1 MGFVNLDSNYQLNGF
16 YDEMLAA
23 PGRPRASYRRLYEH
37 LERLGPAELERRHQ
51 LALQMF
57 RNHGI
62 TFAVYPD
69 AQGTEKVFPFDVIPR
84 VIDARTWRRLE
95 DGLKQRLRA
104 LNLFLDDVYG
114 RKLILK
120 QHAIPPEIV
129 LSSSLYLREVEGL
142 PVPHGIHCHIAGI
155 DLVRDEKGD
164 FFVLED
170 NVRTPSGA
178 SYVLANR
185 YVMKRV
191 LPDLFAGYPVRPV
204 EGYVHELLRHLRWL
218 APAGIDDPTVVLLTP
233 GINNSAY
240 YEHLY
245 LAKQMGVELVEGSDL
260 VVDDDHVFMRTTR
273 GLRPVHV
280 IYRRIDD
287 EWLDPIFGRQES
299 LVGVAGLVNA
309 YRAGNVAIAN
319 ALGNGVAD
327 DKAVYSLVPKLIRYY
342 LDEDPILP
350 NVETYLCAV
359 DSDRRYVLEH
369 LATLVV
375 KTVDASGGYGM
386 LIGPASTTEERE
398 EFSRRITAVPRAFIA
413 QPVVALSVQPVLDGG
428 GLRRGHQDLRPFVLT
443 GPDEYVT
450 PGGLTRVALKPG
462 SGRQQLAGR
471 RQPGHLGGRGRR
483 FRGRGCLA
491 ARPRRSRC
499 WAATSS
505 APTTWRESWACTSR
519 CPSTG
524 RTNPGRISGCG
535 SWSSRAGTP
544 ATLANGSR
552 RWRWWSRAR
561 SGRRSGRASPRPA
574 SRRRRCGRRCP
585 ASCTSR

>member
-1 MGFVNLDSNYQLNGF
+1 MNLDANYQFNGF

-23 PGRPRASYRRLYEH
+23 SGRPRPAYRRLYDQ
-37 LERLGPAELERRHQ
+37 LNRLGPDELQRRHK
-51 LALQMF
+51 LAMEMF

-84 VIDARTWRRLE
+84 VIDARTWQHLE
-95 DGLKQRLRA
+95 AGLAQRLRA

-114 RKLILK
+114 RKLILR
-120 QHAIPPEIV
+120 QGAIPPEIV
-129 LSSSLYLREVEGL
+129 LSSSLYLREIEGL
-142 PVPHGIHCHIAGI
+142 KVPHGIHCNIAGI
-155 DLVRDEKGD
+155 DLVRNEKGD

-170 NVRTPSGA
+170 NLRTPSGA
-178 SYVLANR
+178 SYVQANR
-185 YVMKRV
+185 YVMKRI

-204 EGYVHELLRHLRWL
+204 EGYIHELLRHLRWL
-218 APAGIDDPTVVLLTP
+218 APGGVDDPTVVLLTP

-327 DKAVYSLVPKLIRYY
+327 DKAVYAMVPKIIRYY

-350 NVETYLCAV
+350 NVETYLCANE
-359 DSDRRYVLEH
+359 SDRRYVLEH
-369 LATLVV
+369 LDSMVV

-386 LIGPASTTEERE
+386 LIGTASTAEERE
-398 EFSRRITAVPRAFIA
+398 EFRRRIVAAPRAFIA
-413 QPVVALSVQPVLDGG
+413 QPVVALSIQPVLDGG
-428 GLRRGHQDLRPFVLT
+428 TLRPGHQDLRPFVLT
-443 GPDEYVT
+443 GPDVYVT
-450 PGGLTRVALKPG
+450 AGGLTRVALRPG
-462 SGRQQLAGR
+462 SLIVNSSQ
-471 RQPGHLGGRGRR
+471 GG
-483 FRGRGCLA
+483 
-491 ARPRRSRC
+491 
-499 WAATSS
+499 
-505 APTTWRESWACTSR
+505 
-519 CPSTG
+519 
-524 RTNPGRISGCG
+524 
-535 SWSSRAGTP
+535 
-544 ATLANGSR
+544 GSR
-552 RWRWWSRAR
+552 DTWVMADDEFQ
-561 SGRRSGRASPRPA
+561 GPDA
-574 SRRRRCGRRCP
+574 
-585 ASCTSR
+585 

>member
-1 MGFVNLDSNYQLNGF
+1 VGFGDLDANYQLNGF

-23 PGRPRASYRRLYEH
+23 SGRPRPAYSRLYAN
-37 LERLGPAELERRHQ
+37 LNRLGAEELQRRHE
-51 LALQMF
+51 LAMEMF

-84 VIDARTWRRLE
+84 VIEARTWRRLE
-95 DGLKQRLRA
+95 DGLKQRMRA

-114 RKLILK
+114 RKLVLR
-120 QHAIPPEIV
+120 QRAIPPEIV

-155 DLVRDEKGD
+155 DLVRNEKGE

-170 NVRTPSGA
+170 NLRTPSGA
-178 SYVLANR
+178 SYVQANR

-218 APAGIDDPTVVLLTP
+218 APQGVDDPTVVLLTP

-260 VVDDDHVFMRTTR
+260 VVDDDRVFMRTTR

-327 DKAVYSLVPKLIRYY
+327 DKAVYALVPKIVRYY

-350 NVETYLCAV
+350 NVETYLCAF
-359 DSDRRYVLEH
+359 DADRRYVLEH
-369 LATLVV
+369 LDRLVV

-386 LIGPASTTEERE
+386 LIGPSSTREERE
-398 EFSRRITAVPRAFIA
+398 DFRRRITANPRAFIG
-413 QPVVALSVQPVLDGG
+413 QPVVELSVQPVLDGG
-428 GLRRGHQDLRPFVLT
+428 KLRRGHQDLRPFVLT
-443 GPDEYVT
+443 GPHVYVT

-462 SGRQQLAGR
+462 SLVVNSSQ
-471 RQPGHLGGRGRR
+471 GG
-483 FRGRGCLA
+483 
-491 ARPRRSRC
+491 
-499 WAATSS
+499 
-505 APTTWRESWACTSR
+505 
-519 CPSTG
+519 
-524 RTNPGRISGCG
+524 
-535 SWSSRAGTP
+535 
-544 ATLANGSR
+544 GSR
-552 RWRWWSRAR
+552 DTWVMSEDAE
-561 SGRRSGRASPRPA
+561 
-574 SRRRRCGRRCP
+574 
-585 ASCTSR
+585 